1 MLHVHKTRP
10 NSMHLSR
17 KHFFLSNKGKMG
29 SWFTTVVE
37 ILSFKVE
44 KKKIRK
50 NPVFSNPY
58 CPERVN
64 LEVIFFEITHKSI
77 FFIEFDQFS

>member
-10 NSMHLSR
+10 NSMHSR
-17 KHFFLSNKGKMG
+17 REHFFLSNKGKLG
-29 SWFTTVVE
+29 SWFATVVE

-44 KKKIRK
+44 KKNLKK
-50 NPVFSNPY
+50 PVFSNPY

-64 LEVIFFEITHKSI
+64 LEVIFF
-77 FFIEFDQFS
+77 